1 MAGGYPRWMTALVG
15 TRTMATGPPSSFGD
29 VLRRV
34 RIAAGLTQEA
44 LAERAGLSVR
54 GISDLERGVNRT
66 PRKDTIA
73 LLAEALQPGGDDRA
87 AFAAAAGGRG
97 PRAAPPS
104 AERRPPA
111 NLPTPLTP
119 LIGRAADVAAVSD
132 LLGRADVR
140 LVTLTGPGGVGKTRL
155 AVQVASNLRRGFP
168 DGVWFVGLAALRDP
182 GLVAAAI
189 AQTFDLPDAGE
200 QTFREQLVAYLRP
213 KRLLLVLDN
222 FEHLL
227 PAATLVADLLGA
239 CPALTVLVTSR
250 APLRVSGEHER
261 AVPPLAVPDLQHLPE
276 GGDLARYPAVGLF
289 LERAQ
294 AVSPEFQL
302 TPANA
307 AAVATIC
314 AQLDGLP
321 LALELAAAR
330 IKLLPPVA
338 MVARLERRLQVLTG
352 GARDVPARQRTLRD
366 TLAWSYDLLRPPEQ
380 RLFRC
385 LAVFT
390 GGWTLEAAEAVC
402 GPPTTDE
409 GRSPADGRPSMV
421 DSVLDGLAV
430 LVDNN
435 LVRAIAEP
443 DGTPRFVMLETVGEY
458 AREQLAGSGDERAV
472 RRRHAHVFLA
482 LAEQLEV
489 KLRSS
494 ERVTWRDRLVADADN
509 LRAAVNWAIESG
521 ETELALRLTAVL
533 YWSWLQLGQFR
544 EGRQWSEAA
553 LALPGGTGRSVAR
566 ARTLL
571 AAGAFAWHQGDP
583 VAARQRLTEGAE
595 LSAELGDRQGLGL
608 AAQFLGLLALSQGED
623 AAAHARLVES
633 AALFRAI
640 ADDWNLANA
649 LFILG
654 DAVARDDPEAAHTLY
669 EESLAR
675 FRQLRRPLG
684 DRLAADR
691 PGRDRVAA
699 GRVRDGSHPV
709 RGRAG
714 ASAGTPRPL
723 GRGDLPDEPWGGGAA
738 RGRSR
743 GGGDAPGGRVGAVPR
758 GRRPGASRLG
768 IARPRARRR
777 GAGEPNRRRR
787 LCRESV
793 AAPSA
798 GASPR
803 DGGGARRARAGR
815 RDGRSA
821 RTGSAAPRGGGRRT
835 RSRRGHRRA
844 GRARRR
850 RAAAGDSACRPGSG
864 RIRGGL
870 GGGSH
875 AADRA
880 RGYRCA
886 GLSGRG

>member
-1 MAGGYPRWMTALVG
+1 MV
-15 TRTMATGPPSSFGD
+15 
-29 VLRRV
+29 V
-34 RIAAGLTQEA
+34 
-44 LAERAGLSVR
+44 
-54 GISDLERGVNRT
+54 
-66 PRKDTIA
+66 
-73 LLAEALQPGGDDRA
+73 
-87 AFAAAAGGRG
+87 
-97 PRAAPPS
+97 
-104 AERRPPA
+104 
-111 NLPTPLTP
+111 
-119 LIGRAADVAAVSD
+119 
-132 LLGRADVR
+132 
-140 LVTLTGPGGVGKTRL
+140 
-155 AVQVASNLRRGFP
+155 
-168 DGVWFVGLAALRDP
+168 
-182 GLVAAAI
+182 AAI
-189 AQTFDLPDAGE
+189 AQTFDLPDAGDR
-200 QTFREQLVAYLRP
+200 TFRERLVAYLRP

-261 AVPPLAVPDLQHLPE
+261 AVLPLAVPDLQHLPE

-352 GARDVPARQRTLRD
+352 GARDAPARQRTLRD

-402 GPPTTDE
+402 GPPTTDA
-409 GRSPADGRPSMV
+409 GRSPVDGQLSTV
-421 DSVLDGLAV
+421 DSVLDGLAA

-443 DGTPRFVMLETVGEY
+443 GGTPRFMMLETVGEY
-458 AREQLAGSGDERAV
+458 AREQLAGSGDERAC
-472 RRRHAHVFLA
+472 RWRHAHVFLA

-494 ERVTWRDRLVADADN
+494 ERLAWRDRLVADVDN

-571 AAGAFAWHQGDP
+571 AAGSFAWHQGDP
-583 VAARQRLTEGAE
+583 VAARRRLAEGAE

-608 AAQFLGLLALSQGED
+608 AAQFLGLLALSQGEY

-633 AALFRAI
+633 VALFRAI

-654 DAVARDDPEAAHTLY
+654 DAVARDDPEAARAHY

-675 FRQLRRPLG
+675 FRRLGDPWGIAWPLTGLGGIALHRGEYATARTLFTEGLELRRELRDRWGVAISLTSLG
-684 DRLAADR
+684 EVARREGDVAGAATFLADGLALFREVGDQERVAWALHALGRVAEDQGNTTGAGAYFAESLALRREQAHR
-691 PGRDRVAA
+691 PGMAASLAGLARVAA
-699 GRVRDGSHPV
+699 TTGAPE
-709 RGRAG
+709 RA
-714 ASAGTPRPL
+714 ARLLAAADALREAGGVTVA
-723 GRGDLPDEPWGGGAA
+723 PDERVDDERLLATVRAVLGQAA
-738 RGRSR
+738 F
-743 GGGDAPGGRVGAVPR
+743 ATAW
-758 GRRPGASRLG
+758 A
-768 IARPRARRR
+768 
-777 GAGEPNRRRR
+777 
-787 LCRESV
+787 
-793 AAPSA
+793 
-798 GASPR
+798 
-803 DGGGARRARAGR
+803 
-815 RDGRSA
+815 
-821 RTGSAAPRGGGRRT
+821 
-835 RSRRGHRRA
+835 A
-844 GRARRR
+844 GRALPIEQVV
-850 RAAAGDSACRPGSG
+850 ADA
-864 RIRGGL
+864 L
-870 GGGSH
+870 G
-875 AADRA
+875 
-880 RGYRCA
+880 
-886 GLSGRG
+886 

>member
-1 MAGGYPRWMTALVG
+1 
-15 TRTMATGPPSSFGD
+15 MATEPPSAFGD

-66 PRKDTIA
+66 PRKDTVA
-73 LLAEALQPGGDDRA
+73 LLAEALQPAGDDRA

-97 PRAAPPS
+97 PRAVPRS
-104 AERRPPA
+104 VGSRPPA
-111 NLPTPLTP
+111 NLSAPLTP

-155 AVQVASNLRRGFP
+155 AVQVANDLRDAFF
-168 DGVWFVGLAALRDP
+168 DGICFVSLAALHDP
-182 GLVAAAI
+182 GFVVAAL

-200 QTFREQLVAYLRP
+200 PSLHERLVTYLRP

-250 APLRVSGEHER
+250 APLRVSGEHEC

-276 GGDLARYPAVGLF
+276 GGDLARYPSVGLF
-289 LERAQ
+289 LQRAQ

-302 TPANA
+302 APTNA

-321 LALELAAAR
+321 LALELAAGR
-330 IKLLPPVA
+330 VKLLPPVA

-352 GARDVPARQRTLRD
+352 GARDLPARQRTLRD
-366 TLAWSYDLLRPPEQ
+366 TLAWSYDLLRPAEQ

-402 GPPTTDE
+402 GPPTTDD
-409 GRSPADGRPSMV
+409 GRSPVDGQLSTV
-421 DSVLDGLAV
+421 DSVLDGLAA

-435 LVRAIAEP
+435 LVRVIAEP
-443 DGTPRFVMLETVGEY
+443 DGTSRFVMLETVGEY
-458 AREQLAGSGDERAV
+458 AREQLAGSGEERAC
-472 RRRHAHVFLA
+472 RWWHARAFLA

-489 KLRSS
+489 KLRGS
-494 ERVTWRDRLVADADN
+494 ERVAWRDRLVADVDN
-509 LRAAVNWAIESG
+509 LRAAVNGAIESG
-521 ETELALRLTAVL
+521 ETELVPRLTAAL

-553 LALPGGTGRSVAR
+553 LALPGGTGRTVAR

-571 AAGAFAWHQGDP
+571 AAGSFAWHLGDP
-583 VAARQRLTEGAE
+583 AAARRRLAE
-595 LSAELGDRQGLGL
+595 SEALSAEMGDRQGLGL
-608 AAQFLGLLALSQGED
+608 AAQFLGLLALSQGEH
-623 AAAHARLVES
+623 AAARARLLES
-633 AALFRAI
+633 ATLFRAI

-654 DAVARDDPEAAHTLY
+654 DAVARDDPEAARTLY

-675 FRQLRRPLG
+675 FRRLGDPWGIAWPLTGLGGIALHRGEYATARTLFAEGLELRRELRDRWGVAISLTSLG
-684 DRLAADR
+684 EVARQDGDVAGAATFLANGLALFREVGDQERVAWALHALGRVAEDQANTTGAGAYFAESLALRREQAHR
-691 PGRDRVAA
+691 PGIAASLAGLARVAA
-699 GRVRDGSHPV
+699 T
-709 RGRAG
+709 AG
-714 ASAGTPRPL
+714 APERAARLLAAADAVREAGGVTVA
-723 GRGDLPDEPWGGGAA
+723 PDE
-738 RGRSR
+738 
-743 GGGDAPGGRVGAVPR
+743 RVDDE
-758 GRRPGASRLG
+758 RLL
-768 IARPRARRR
+768 AT
-777 GAGEPNRRRR
+777 
-787 LCRESV
+787 
-793 AAPSA
+793 
-798 GASPR
+798 
-803 DGGGARRARAGR
+803 ARAVLGPV
-815 RDGRSA
+815 A
-821 RTGSAAPRGGGRRT
+821 FATAWA
-835 RSRRGHRRA
+835 A
-844 GRARRR
+844 GRALPIEQVVAEALG
-850 RAAAGDSACRPGSG
+850 RAVASS
-864 RIRGGL
+864 
-870 GGGSH
+870 
-875 AADRA
+875 
-880 RGYRCA
+880 
-886 GLSGRG
+886 